1 MRYLI
6 TFKYDGTNYSGYQK
20 QPNAVTIQGELE
32 SVLTKINSNKQ
43 VIVSASGRT
52 DAHVHALGQRA
63 HFDLDISIL
72 SNDLKRALNSLLP
85 SDIYVTNVEEVSS
98 DFHARFD
105 VKSKEYMY
113 IINVGEY
120 NPIERNHVYQY
131 NKTLN
136 IDDIEKAI
144 SYLVGEHD
152 FRSFT
157 KVDEEKDDYVR
168 TINEIKVNFNSESN
182 YLTIN
187 FIGTGFLRYMVR
199 NMVGTLIEIGEGKRT
214 PESIIELLEL
224 KDRTKAGKT
233 APPEGLYLKNVM
245 YQNTCC

>member
-32 SVLTKINSNKQ
+32 SVLTRINSNKQ
-43 VIVSASGRT
+43 VLVSASGRT

-72 SNDLKRALNSLLP
+72 PNDLKRALNSLLP
-85 SDIYVTNVEEVSS
+85 PDIYVTNVEEVTNG
-98 DFHARFD
+98 FHARFD
-105 VKSKEYMY
+105 VKAKEYMY

-131 NKTLN
+131 NKNLN
-136 IDDIEKAI
+136 VDNIEKAI

-157 KVDEEKDDYVR
+157 KVDEEKEDYIR
-168 TINEIKVNFNSESN
+168 TIKEITVNFNSKSN

-199 NMVGTLIEIGEGKRT
+199 NMVGTLIEIGEGKRE
-214 PESIIELLEL
+214 PECIIELLEL

-233 APPEGLYLKNVM
+233 APPEGLYLKNVI
-245 YQNTCC
+245 Y

>member
-32 SVLTKINSNKQ
+32 SVLTRINSSKQ
-43 VIVSASGRT
+43 VLVSASGRT

-72 SNDLKRALNSLLP
+72 PNDLKRALNSLLP
-85 SDIYVTNVEEVSS
+85 PDIYVTNVEEVTN

-105 VKSKEYMY
+105 VKAKEYMY

-131 NKTLN
+131 NKNLN
-136 IDDIEKAI
+136 VDNIEKAI

-157 KVDEEKDDYVR
+157 KVDEEKEDYIR
-168 TINEIKVNFNSESN
+168 TIKEITVNFNSKLN

-199 NMVGTLIEIGEGKRT
+199 NMVGTLIEIGEGKRE
-214 PESIIELLEL
+214 PECIIELLEL

-233 APPEGLYLKNVM
+233 APPEGLYLKNVI
-245 YQNTCC
+245 Y

>member
-20 QPNAVTIQGELE
+20 QPDAVTIQGELE
-32 SVLTKINSNKQ
+32 SVLTRINSNKQ
-43 VIVSASGRT
+43 VLVSASGRT

-72 SNDLKRALNSLLP
+72 PNDLKRALNSLLP
-85 SDIYVTNVEEVSS
+85 PDIYVTNVEEVTN

-105 VKSKEYMY
+105 VKTKEYMY

-131 NKTLN
+131 NKNLN
-136 IDDIEKAI
+136 VDNIEKAI

-157 KVDEEKDDYVR
+157 KVDEEKEDYIR
-168 TINEIKVNFNSESN
+168 TIKEITVNFNSKSN
-182 YLTIN
+182 YLMIN

-199 NMVGTLIEIGEGKRT
+199 NMVGTLIEIGEGKRE
-214 PESIIELLEL
+214 PECIIELLEL

-233 APPEGLYLKNVM
+233 APPEGLYLKNVI
-245 YQNTCC
+245 Y

>member
-20 QPNAVTIQGELE
+20 QPNAITIQGELE
-32 SVLTKINSNKQ
+32 SVLTRINSNKQ
-43 VIVSASGRT
+43 VLVSASGRT

-72 SNDLKRALNSLLP
+72 PNDLKRALNSLLP
-85 SDIYVTNVEEVSS
+85 PDIYVTNVEEVAN

-105 VKSKEYMY
+105 VKAKEYMY

-131 NKTLN
+131 NKNLN
-136 IDDIEKAI
+136 VDNIEKAI

-157 KVDEEKDDYVR
+157 KVDEEKEDYIR
-168 TINEIKVNFNSESN
+168 TIKEITVNFNSKLN

-199 NMVGTLIEIGEGKRT
+199 NMVGTLIEIGEGKRE
-214 PESIIELLEL
+214 PECIIELLEL

-233 APPEGLYLKNVM
+233 APPEGLYLKNVI
-245 YQNTCC
+245 Y

>member
-20 QPNAVTIQGELE
+20 QPNAVTVQGELE
-32 SVLTKINSNKQ
+32 SVLTRINSNKQ
-43 VIVSASGRT
+43 VFISASGRT

-72 SNDLKRALNSLLP
+72 PNDLKRALNSLLP
-85 SDIYVTNVEEVSS
+85 ADIYVTNVEEVSS

-144 SYLVGEHD
+144 PYLVGEHD

-168 TINEIKVNFNSESN
+168 IINEIKVNFNSESN

-233 APPEGLYLKNVM
+233 APPEGLYLKNVI
-245 YQNTCC
+245 Y

>member
-1 MRYLI
+1 MFI
-6 TFKYDGTNYSGYQK
+6 
-20 QPNAVTIQGELE
+20 
-32 SVLTKINSNKQ
+32 
-43 VIVSASGRT
+43 SASGRT

-72 SNDLKRALNSLLP
+72 PNDLKRALNSLLP

-113 IINVGEY
+113 VINVGEY

-168 TINEIKVNFNSESN
+168 IINEIKVNFNSESN

-233 APPEGLYLKNVM
+233 APPEGLYLKNVI
-245 YQNTCC
+245 Y

>member
-32 SVLTKINSNKQ
+32 TVLTRINSNKQ
-43 VIVSASGRT
+43 VLVSASGRT

-72 SNDLKRALNSLLP
+72 PDDLKRALNSLLP
-85 SDIYVTNVEEVSS
+85 PDIYVTNVEVVNN

-105 VKSKEYMY
+105 VKTKEYMY
-113 IINVGEY
+113 IINLGEY
-120 NPIERNHVYQY
+120 NPMERNHVYQY
-131 NKTLN
+131 NKNLN
-136 IDDIEKAI
+136 IDYIEKAI
-144 SYLVGEHD
+144 PYLVGEHD

-168 TINEIKVNFNSESN
+168 TIKEIKVNFNSKSN

-224 KDRTKAGKT
+224 KDRTKAGRT
-233 APPEGLYLKNVM
+233 APPEGLYLKNVI
-245 YQNTCC
+245 Y

>member
-32 SVLTKINSNKQ
+32 SVLTRINSNKQ
-43 VIVSASGRT
+43 VLVSASGRT

-72 SNDLKRALNSLLP
+72 PNDLKRALNSLLP
-85 SDIYVTNVEEVSS
+85 PDIYVTNVEEVTN

-105 VKSKEYMY
+105 VKAKEYMY

-131 NKTLN
+131 NKNLN
-136 IDDIEKAI
+136 VDNIEKAI

-157 KVDEEKDDYVR
+157 KVDEEKEDYIR
-168 TINEIKVNFNSESN
+168 TIKEITVNFNSKSN

-199 NMVGTLIEIGEGKRT
+199 NMVGTLIEIGEGKRE
-214 PESIIELLEL
+214 PECIIELLEL

-233 APPEGLYLKNVM
+233 APPEGLYLKNVI
-245 YQNTCC
+245 Y